1 MGSISGLGEAF
12 AGGGIWMYPILL
24 AQVFSIAIIVERIY
38 ALFLNRSLNQERIGK
53 SFEEEIRKGSIE
65 RVLERARTISG
76 RPAVAIAAAAG
87 AQSAI
92 GFGGRDEIQAKM
104 DQVLIKE
111 QNNVENRIEFLA
123 TLGNVATLMGLLGTI
138 VGMIRSFSSISQ
150 ADEMTRAAMLS
161 AGISEAM
168 NATAY
173 GLITAIPALVMYAVL
188 TNRANKLNE
197 DLVNGATR
205 VFNALAFHHESIP
218 GKTKKSSSAS
228 LNV

>member
-1 MGSISGLGEAF
+1 MDSLSSMGAAF
-12 AGGGIWMYPILL
+12 AGGGFWMYPILA
-24 AQVFSIAIIVERIY
+24 AQIVSIAIIIERVF
-38 ALFLNRSLNQERIGK
+38 ALYINRSLNQEKIGK
-53 SFEEEIRKGSIE
+53 TLEEEIRKGSVE
-65 RVLERARTISG
+65 KALDKAKSMSG
-76 RPAVAIAAAAG
+76 RPAVAIATAAG

-92 GFGGRDEIQAKM
+92 GFGGREEIQAKM
-104 DQVLIKE
+104 DQVLVKE

-138 VGMIRSFSSISQ
+138 VGMIKSFAAISN
-150 ADEMTRAAMLS
+150 ASEELKSALLS

-173 GLITAIPALVMYAVL
+173 GLITAIPALVMYAFL
-188 TNRANKLNE
+188 TNRANKINE

-205 VFNALAFHHESIP
+205 VFNALAFHHESVP
-218 GKTKKSSSAS
+218 GKTKKSSAS